1 MTSKNYDYGEF
12 ADDEDIGGN
21 LMARIEGLA
30 TDFIAAET
38 RVANLEA
45 QLVEAKASVR
55 LIEEKSLPDLL
66 DEAQLSDSKISTPSG
81 LEVSMSEV
89 IRGSIPKGNEEPAF
103 AWLEKYKHGALIKR
117 KFVIEFGK
125 DQEKWAN
132 KFQRDCAQR
141 KRSLN
146 LKRSKSVNP
155 QSLCAFVRG
164 QLKEGIDIPMKTF
177 GVFRQRFAKVKVKT
191 KS

>member
-1 MTSKNYDYGEF
+1 MTTGKHDYSEF
-12 ADDEDIGGN
+12 ADDEVIGDN
-21 LMARIEGLA
+21 LMARIQGLA
-30 TDFIAAET
+30 GDFISAET
-38 RVANLEA
+38 RVATLEA
-45 QLVEAKASVR
+45 QLAEAQAAVR
-55 LIEEKSLPDLL
+55 LIEERSLPELL
-66 DEAQLSDSKISTPSG
+66 DEAQFGDSKIVTPSG

-89 IRGSIPKGNEEPAF
+89 IRGSIPKGKEEPAF

-155 QSLCAFVRG
+155 QSLLAFVRG
-164 QLKEGIDIPMKTF
+164 QLKEGVDIPMQTF

-191 KS
+191 KN